1 MQKRF
6 ELPEEFNVYG
16 SHSVLE
22 ALKLWLTHCEI
33 ALDDEIEIDASK
45 VMEIDGTG
53 IQILAAL
60 SRSGYRW
67 KLVEAS
73 AKFISACFV
82 TGHQDWLAVGES
94 GS

>member
-1 MQKRF
+1 MNKRF

-16 SHSVLE
+16 AQNAIES
-22 ALKLWLTHCEI
+22 LKLWLGQGEAGPGDH
-33 ALDDEIEIDASK
+33 IEIDAGK

-60 SRSGYRW
+60 SQSGYRW

-73 AKFISACFV
+73 AKFINACLV
-82 TGHQDWLAVGES
+82 TGHQDWISTSEVSA
-94 GS
+94 

>member
-33 ALDDEIEIDASK
+33 TPDDAIEIDASK

-53 IQILAAL
+53 IQILASL
-60 SRSGYRW
+60 SRSGYQW
-67 KLVEAS
+67 KLIEAS
-73 AKFISACFV
+73 SKFIDACLI
-82 TGHQDWLAVGES
+82 TGHQDWLASGEM